1 MHRPPAPRIVA
12 ALVVVAASLPASA
25 HIVAGSTPHWHA
37 GDGWGVLAVVAL
49 TAIAAWLD
57 RRRR

>member
-1 MHRPPAPRIVA
+1 MHRSLAPRIVA
-12 ALVVVAASLPASA
+12 ALAVVSSLPASA

-37 GDGWGVLAVVAL
+37 VDGWGVLAVVAL